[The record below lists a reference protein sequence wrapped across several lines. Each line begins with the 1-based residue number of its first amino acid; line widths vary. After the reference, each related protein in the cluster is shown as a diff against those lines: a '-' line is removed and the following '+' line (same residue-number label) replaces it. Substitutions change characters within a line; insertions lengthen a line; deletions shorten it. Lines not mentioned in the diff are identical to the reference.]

1 MSKPKSETAF
11 AAAKAER
18 DTHMRDVRRQA
29 ILQGAWKVFVRDGLD
44 GATIRAIAAA
54 SGCTTGA
61 VYPLFG
67 SKELIYAAMLS
78 QSLFR
83 LHGAVAAAMADRSQ
97 PHHRL
102 RAGAHA
108 FVDYYRNR
116 SDEVA
121 LGLYLWNGIRPRGLT
136 RELDRDLNR
145 QLTMTLDLLGE
156 ALVEVGVARGAS
168 TRRATAALFSVLIG
182 ALVVAQTGRLRMLGS
197 SLDDVVESQL
207 ELLLSHQQKKKG

>member
-1 MSKPKSETAF
+1 
-11 AAAKAER
+11 
-18 DTHMRDVRRQA
+18 MRDARRQA

-61 VYPLFG
+61 VYPLFA

-78 QSLFR
+78 QSLSR
-83 LHGAVAAAMADRSQ
+83 LHDAVAAAMVGRTQADI
-97 PHHRL
+97 RL
-102 RAGAHA
+102 RAGTLA

-116 SDEVA
+116 PDEVA

-145 QLTMTLDLLGE
+145 QLSLTLDLIGE
-156 ALVEVGVARGAS
+156 ALVGIGLAKGAS

-182 ALVVAQTGRLRMLGS
+182 ALVVAQTGRLSMLGA
-197 SLDDVVESQL
+197 SLDDVIVTHL
-207 ELLLSHQQKKKG
+207 ELLLSHHRKKKG